1 MEIIEEKEVRVLPLQ
16 KKSNNGHRDQKNFIQ
31 EQKKTRIHARSRR
44 CSCCRW
50 EILFSNQKLS
60 WDADN
65 KFSDSRV
72 NDKYL
77 MKDYHNGYKLP
88 T

>member
-1 MEIIEEKEVRVLPLQ
+1 MRSKGFSLKPQQIIPKPQ
-16 KKSNNGHRDQKNFIQ
+16 KTIPKPI
-31 EQKKTRIHARSRR
+31 KTIPDP
-44 CSCCRW
+44 
-50 EILFSNQKLS
+50 FKTNQKLS
-60 WDADN
+60 WDADNN

-88 T
+88 K